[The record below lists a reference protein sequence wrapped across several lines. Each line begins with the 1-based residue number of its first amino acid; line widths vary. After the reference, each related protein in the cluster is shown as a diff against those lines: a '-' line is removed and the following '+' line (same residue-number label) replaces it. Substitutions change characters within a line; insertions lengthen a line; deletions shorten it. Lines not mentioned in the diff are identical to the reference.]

1 MSGGPEIPRSQDSTS
16 STAANR
22 YDGIRGILKQA
33 VVNAEYELGNLWR
46 EDAMDESGPI
56 KKVLRERRQAL
67 SDFDDLVGMAA
78 PDPCE
83 CGLPAGIGDHRC

>member
-1 MSGGPEIPRSQDSTS
+1 MS
-16 STAANR
+16 AANR
-22 YDGIRGILKQA
+22 YDGIRAILKQA

-56 KKVLRERRQAL
+56 EKALRERRKAL
-67 SDFDDLVGMAA
+67 SDFDELVETRVV